1 VLREILNTA
10 GDALDAPG
18 TGHAGAVSPVQ
29 LPLAG
34 LKRRRDELRGEYS
47 QLDASRARLAEAGER
62 QKAATKAIAAIGEAE
77 SAEMSAWALAGSVGP
92 VRGAAFHMKVR
103 AQQPVG
109 PRQLFGGATIVHHGV

>member
-1 VLREILNTA
+1 VPNFLKFEARN
-10 GDALDAPG
+10 GKVKG
-18 TGHAGAVSPVQ
+18 VSPVQ

-92 VRGAAFHMKVR
+92 PPAPKAA
-103 AQQPVG
+103 G
-109 PRQLFGGATIVHHGV
+109 